1 MKLQPRMRD
10 RRTWGALALTVAAL
24 TVPSFAFG
32 GSPATQVT
40 VRDDSFSP
48 ARPATVN
55 FGGTFSWHRAQ
66 SAFNEH
72 NVHQVA
78 GLFKSGSP
86 TTNSFTPA
94 HPYAIKPSAGNYTYF
109 CDAHRALGMVGTIK
123 VRPILET
130 GTLRSRSFGVQ
141 WASRTNKQTGTR
153 FDVRYRV
160 GGGNWKVWKNDTT
173 SFHGTFGKHR
183 RPVRVKPRR
192 TYRIAVRSELQNTR
206 KKSDWSP
213 ALSVRPPA

>member
-1 MKLQPRMRD
+1 MRN
-10 RRTWGALALTVAAL
+10 RRNWGALVLTVAAL
-24 TVPSFAFG
+24 TVPSFAFAG
-32 GSPATQVT
+32 LPATQVT

-48 ARPATVN
+48 TRPAAVN
-55 FGGTFSWHRAQ
+55 LGGSFGWHRAP

-78 GLFKSGSP
+78 GLFKSGNP
-86 TTNSFTPA
+86 TTTSFTTA
-94 HPYAIKPSAGNYTYF
+94 HPYSITPSAGSYTYY
-109 CDAHRALGMVGTIK
+109 CDAHRALGMVGKIE
-123 VRPILET
+123 VRPIVEA

-160 GGGNWKVWKNDTT
+160 GSGTWKVWKDDTAG
-173 SFHGTFGKHR
+173 FHGTFGKHR
-183 RPVRVKPRR
+183 RPVRVKPRH
-192 TYRIAVRSELQNTR
+192 TYKIEVRSELQNVR

-213 ALSVRPPA
+213 ALSVKTPS